1 MIVLWQFNFYI
12 VVFNY
17 LLIRLINLK
26 TFVLS
31 NMHIFTADCDG
42 YLIFK
47 YAYVY
52 DGAHQI

>member
-1 MIVLWQFNFYI
+1 VIVLWQFNFFI